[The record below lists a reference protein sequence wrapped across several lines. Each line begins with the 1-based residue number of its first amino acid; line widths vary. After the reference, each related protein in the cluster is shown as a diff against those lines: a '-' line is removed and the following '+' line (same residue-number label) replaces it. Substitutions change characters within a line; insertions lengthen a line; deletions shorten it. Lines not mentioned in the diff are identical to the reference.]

1 MRRCVTLGLLL
12 VFIGATMA
20 LAGEPSNTPLTKNN
34 IVLPAMGG
42 KQPAKANHTD
52 EVIFFEDWESG
63 LNGWVS
69 RDLTATPGTWHIDTW
84 NAFGG
89 TGMSW
94 CMGQHPVYCD
104 TVGYDNAWYMV
115 LDSPPIVLPA
125 APCSLTFWH
134 RVACEIPGGEPAGYN
149 GWDGCNI
156 RISTN
161 EGASWTVIP
170 NANIDPDYDRSSL
183 YSFGFQHGEGT
194 GVPGWVGNG
203 HLNWFYETADLS
215 TWAGQTV
222 RLRWAFASDPGWSTC
237 TDATS
242 RWAFGWQVDNI
253 RVFAGTDTIFS
264 NNGDSDTG
272 WYSHSNKPIGGDLW
286 RVADECNPPPCPP
299 PSGSHYL
306 ACNDSVTFSYSD
318 NMDDELVSPYID
330 LRGLSF
336 GTLEADFQITGS
348 LGSDPDNFPDC
359 DFWHWEVTQDSG
371 ATWWYESLPC
381 GNGLYS
387 YVFPDAPPD
396 WYLFSTA
403 YGTGMFDM
411 TCYIGSVV
419 RIKAVMESN
428 GDGLTGVGPCFDD
441 FALTYSAGYPND
453 MSCYS
458 LQVRFPTTAARPAY
472 ATAYFVNA
480 GSVDQSGVPAW
491 WTEEG
496 GTDHRLIPNLALA
509 SNQTATRSF
518 TWTPAAAGMTT
529 VWAWSAL
536 DVDEY
541 LGNDTS
547 YCQNIDVRDAGTD
560 LELGYD
566 NRATQWRFNYDTGN
580 GALVK
585 FTPAADSIDLP
596 FNVNAIR
603 MLFAAEQSGTKQIGL
618 RILRDAGGM
627 PGEGVFWGTVTVT
640 PPGGVLPNWKEV
652 IVDGQPGVHGMD
664 GDFWVWLEV
673 LDTSTDQRFPQILG
687 HDAEDWLDQSHY
699 YTYRRGDTLTPQ
711 PYYYMVR
718 ALVAEGT
725 SGSEVHELAPL
736 TYSLSQ
742 NYPNPFNPVTE
753 ISYSIPQTGKVSLRV
768 FNLLGQEVAVLVDG
782 TKPAGAYKVSFD
794 GSQLPSG
801 IYMYRLE
808 TDGYTMSKK
817 MVLMK

>member
-12 VFIGATMA
+12 LFIGATMA
-20 LAGEPSNTPLTKNN
+20 LADEPGKTPLTRNN

-69 RDLTATPGTWHIDTW
+69 HDITATPGTWHIDPW
-84 NAFGG
+84 NAFGE
-89 TGMSW
+89 TGMAW

-115 LDSPPIVLPA
+115 LDSPPITLPA
-125 APCSLTFWH
+125 SACTLSFQS
-134 RVACEIPGGEPAGYN
+134 RIACENPSGASSPYN
-149 GWDGCNI
+149 GWDGCNL
-156 RISTN
+156 RISTD
-161 EGASWTVIP
+161 GGTTWTVVT
-170 NANIDPDYDRSSL
+170 NDYLDPDYDRSSL
-183 YSFGFQHGEGT
+183 YSFGFQHGEGPNI
-194 GVPGWVGNG
+194 PGWVYQ
-203 HLNWFYETADLS
+203 HLTWFLQTAYL
-215 TWAGQTV
+215 TPWAGQTV
-222 RLRWAFASDPGWSTC
+222 KLRWAFASDPAWCTC
-237 TDATS
+237 DGAGQ

-253 RVFAGTDTIFS
+253 RIFAGADTLFS
-264 NNGDSDTG
+264 NNGDDDTG
-272 WYSHSNKPIGGDLW
+272 WYSHSNMPIGGDLW
-286 RVADECNPPPCPP
+286 RVADDCSPPPCPP

-306 ACNDSVTFSYSD
+306 VCNDSITLQY
-318 NMDDELVSPYID
+318 NNHMNDELTSPYID
-330 LRGLSF
+330 LRGLDF
-336 GTLEADFQITGS
+336 GTLAADFSVAGAIGS
-348 LGSDPDNFPDC
+348 PCDNFPEDC
-359 DFWHWEVTQDSG
+359 DTWHWEVSPDSG
-371 ATWWYESLPC
+371 STWWYASNPC
-381 GNGLYS
+381 GQGIAS
-387 YVFPDAPPD
+387 YVHPDAPDD
-396 WYLFSTA
+396 WCLYSVCYNSGFDLSCYL
-403 YGTGMFDM
+403 
-411 TCYIGSVV
+411 GSVI
-419 RIKAVMESN
+419 RIKAVFES
-428 GDGLTGVGPCFDD
+428 DEELTGVGACFDD
-441 FALTYSAGYPND
+441 FTITYSAGYPND

-472 ATAYFVNA
+472 ATAYFLNA

-496 GTDHRLIPNLALA
+496 GTDHRLIPNIALA
-509 SNQTATRSF
+509 SGQTATRAF
-518 TWTPAAAGMTT
+518 TWTPAAAGVTT
-529 VWAWSAL
+529 VWAWTAL

-541 LGNDTS
+541 LENDTS
-547 YCQNIDVRDAGTD
+547 YCQNIEVRDPATD

-566 NRATQWRFNYDTGN
+566 NRTTQWRFNYDTGN

-618 RILRDAGGM
+618 RILRDAGGV

-673 LDTSTDQRFPQILG
+673 LDTSADQRFPQILG
-687 HDAEDWLDQSHY
+687 DDAEPWLDQTHY
-699 YTYRRGDTLTPQ
+699 YTYRRGQAPTSQ
-711 PYYYMVR
+711 PYFYMVR

-736 TYSLSQ
+736 TYSLGQ

-753 ISYSIPQTGKVSLRV
+753 ISYSIPRAERVSLRV

-801 IYMYRLE
+801 VYMYRLE
-808 TDGYTMSKK
+808 TDSYSMSKK